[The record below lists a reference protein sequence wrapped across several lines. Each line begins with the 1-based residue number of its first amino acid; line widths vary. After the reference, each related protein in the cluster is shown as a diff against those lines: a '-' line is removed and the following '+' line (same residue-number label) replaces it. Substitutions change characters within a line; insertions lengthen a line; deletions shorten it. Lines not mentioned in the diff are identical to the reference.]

1 MTVAKLKIPLLS
13 FDARNTLGKAFTF
26 VRRRGQNIVQKMPV
40 PKDRKSDEQLTWRT
54 MYQKCA
60 ILWHTLSV
68 AEKREWEALGGIKH
82 MTGFA
87 YWQSQCLRPNPGIYL
102 PLAGGTMQGEI
113 DIAGYHLHGLPAPTH
128 VNDAAR
134 KAYVDSKAAAATYT
148 AGARVTHSV
157 DQNIPT
163 ATTTTLAFDEERYD
177 TDAIHDNVV
186 SNNRLTCKTAG
197 KYLIMGSF
205 VWSTHNVGG
214 RYVYIRLNGVTIIG
228 YHIWGVSVALG
239 HRPFIATIYDLA
251 LTDYVELRVRQE
263 SGAPLDVIRSG
274 QNAPLFMM
282 QRIG

>member
-1 MTVAKLKIPLLS
+1 MAKLKNPLIS
-13 FDARNTLGKAFTF
+13 LGATGALTKALTF
-26 VRRRGQNIVQKMPV
+26 VRRRKQNLIEKTPVVPDAKSPGQ
-40 PKDRKSDEQLTWRT
+40 LAWRH

-60 ILWHTLSV
+60 ALWHTLS
-68 AEKREWEALGGIKH
+68 ASERLDWESRARILH

-87 YWQSQCLRPNPGIYL
+87 YWQSQCLKPNPGIYL
-102 PLAGGTMQGEI
+102 PLQGGTMQGAI
-113 DIAGYHLHGLPAPTH
+113 DMDGHHIHGLPLPIH
-128 VNDAAR
+128 LQDPLR
-134 KAYVDSKAAAATYT
+134 RQDYVDYIQPHLHFQ
-148 AGARVTHSV
+148 GARVTHSV
-157 DQNIPT
+157 DQAIPH

-177 TDAIHDNVV
+177 TDAIHDNAVF
-186 SNNRLTCKTAG
+186 NNRLTCKTAG
-197 KYLIMGSF
+197 NYLIIGGL

-214 RYVYIRLNGVTIIG
+214 RYIHIRLNGVTIIG

-263 SGAPLDVIRSG
+263 SGAALDVIRSG